1 MSLQAFPELH
11 PWKDP
16 GSTTYK
22 LCALVSGS
30 VVSDSL
36 QPFELSMGFSKQES
50 WSGLP
55 FPLPGDLP
63 SPGIELM
70 SPLSPELQVDSLSL
84 THQGSP
90 YTL

>member
-1 MSLQAFPELH
+1 MLSCFSHVQLIATLWSVAHQAP
-11 PWKDP
+11 
-16 GSTTYK
+16 
-22 LCALVSGS
+22 
-30 VVSDSL
+30 
-36 QPFELSMGFSKQES
+36 LSMGFSRQKY
-50 WSGLP
+50 WSELLYH
-55 FPLPGDLP
+55 PLGNLP